1 MASSRLRDIRQ
12 TVLGVESEFAGR
24 NTGSSA
30 SLLHDAAETVLASVA
45 NAPSAV
51 LIADDDGRLLDANA
65 AASLLTGYTRDE
77 LRSMSLWELTPA
89 PEQQVGHDRWNAFLR
104 ERRSE
109 GVYHLRRKDGQI
121 VRTEFVAVANVLPG
135 IHVAA
140 LTASPSLTLVRD

>member
-30 SLLHDAAETVLASVA
+30 SLLHDAAETVLASV
-45 NAPSAV
+45 AV

-89 PEQQVGHDRWNAFLR
+89 PEQQVGHDRWKAFLR